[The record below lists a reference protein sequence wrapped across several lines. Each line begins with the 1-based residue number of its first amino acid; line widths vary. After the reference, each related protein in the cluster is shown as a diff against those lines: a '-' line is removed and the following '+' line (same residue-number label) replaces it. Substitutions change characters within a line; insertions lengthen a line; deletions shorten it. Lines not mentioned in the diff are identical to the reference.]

1 MISLTRS
8 FCQDDDIC
16 QPEELSESAQD
27 LTVGQQEERME
38 EGEQAQDLSEA
49 RSEEESEGGQ
59 HRAPP
64 AGTST
69 LLPTSVG
76 MDAWSSGPVKEE
88 ERDTVAQ

>member
-1 MISLTRS
+1 MTYLTQS

-16 QPEELSESAQD
+16 QPEEMSESAQD

-49 RSEEESEGGQ
+49 RSEEDSDGGQ
-59 HRAPP
+59 HGTPP

-69 LLPTSVG
+69 LLHTSVG
-76 MDAWSSGPVKEE
+76 MDAWSSGPVKEGE
-88 ERDTVAQ
+88 QDTANQ

>member
-1 MISLTRS
+1 MKFFTTHFQEDSIS
-8 FCQDDDIC
+8 
-16 QPEELSESAQD
+16 QPEEDSEAAQD
-27 LTVGQQEERME
+27 LTTGQQEERME

-49 RSEEESEGGQ
+49 RSDEESEGGQ
-59 HRAPP
+59 HRVQL

-88 ERDTVAQ
+88 ERDTIAQ